1 MTDELR
7 DYGTGSYINEFV
19 SGGPKHYAYKIWS
32 TREQKEIIVIK
43 VKGFSINDDVSAL
56 VNFEALKRKVHAF
69 VQKGERQETTVR
81 IQRIEKTSDRKIVT
95 VIRGKLHRVTFD
107 KRVILPDFTTIPYGY
122 RAA

>member
-7 DYGTGSYINEFV
+7 DYGTGSYIIEFV

-122 RAA
+122 RTA

>member
-81 IQRIEKTSDRKIVT
+81 TQRIEKTSDRKIVT

-107 KRVILPDFTTIPYGY
+107 KRVILPDFTTIPYGF